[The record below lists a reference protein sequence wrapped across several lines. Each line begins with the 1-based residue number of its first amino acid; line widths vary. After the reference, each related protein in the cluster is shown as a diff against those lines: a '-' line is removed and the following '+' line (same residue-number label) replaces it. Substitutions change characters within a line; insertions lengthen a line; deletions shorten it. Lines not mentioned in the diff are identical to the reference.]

1 MMQYSIEIRTRKY
14 VIKYGFLS
22 FARNF
27 SNKYRKRLLDTGL
40 DAVKTTNGEPRH
52 VLILFVW
59 YGRQKKSTQTIFLQ
73 HF

>member
-22 FARNF
+22 FTRNF

-52 VLILFVW
+52 VLILFVR
-59 YGRQKKSTQTIFLQ
+59 YGRQKKST
-73 HF
+73 

>member
-52 VLILFVW
+52 ALILFVR
-59 YGRQKKSTQTIFLQ
+59 YGRQKKST
-73 HF
+73 